1 MNSQECLFSIFELIF
16 NYQYLFL
23 IKIQNNGGT
32 INEYYN
38 LNENTELV
46 YMKVTSAIMRLI
58 NTCNN
63 NVAAR
68 LLVLIKTVLDVLKRC
83 FYILKRN
90 ILTLLLAESYKTPNT
105 KRFVTCWDKLYFVS
119 YLSVKIRGENLE
131 SKGQLAT
138 CIGIFSSIHSHSLY
152 LGRLIKYCQ
161 EIMLYNSQD
170 NTINLLQEE
179 KNLISS

>member
-1 MNSQECLFSIFELIF
+1 M
-16 NYQYLFL
+16 
-23 IKIQNNGGT
+23 KMQNNGGT
-32 INEYYN
+32 INEHYN

-68 LLVLIKTVLDVLKRC
+68 LLVLIKTALDVLKRC

-119 YLSVKIRGENLE
+119 YLSVKFRGENLE
-131 SKGQLAT
+131 LKGQLAT
-138 CIGIFSSIHSHSLY
+138 CIAFFPQFI
-152 LGRLIKYCQ
+152 LIPFTW
-161 EIMLYNSQD
+161 ID
-170 NTINLLQEE
+170 
-179 KNLISS
+179 

>member
-1 MNSQECLFSIFELIF
+1 
-16 NYQYLFL
+16 
-23 IKIQNNGGT
+23 
-32 INEYYN
+32 
-38 LNENTELV
+38 
-46 YMKVTSAIMRLI
+46 MKVTSAIMRLI

-68 LLVLIKTVLDVLKRC
+68 LLVLIKTALDVLKRC

-90 ILTLLLAESYKTPNT
+90 ILTLILAESYKTPN
-105 KRFVTCWDKLYFVS
+105 TCWDKLYFVS

-152 LGRLIKYCQ
+152 LGRLIKYC
-161 EIMLYNSQD
+161 
-170 NTINLLQEE
+170 
-179 KNLISS
+179 